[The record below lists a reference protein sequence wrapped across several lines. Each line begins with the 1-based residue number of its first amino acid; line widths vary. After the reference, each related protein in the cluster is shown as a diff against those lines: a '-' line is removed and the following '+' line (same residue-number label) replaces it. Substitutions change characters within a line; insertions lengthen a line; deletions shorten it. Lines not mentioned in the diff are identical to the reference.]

1 MKAHV
6 RKLIR
11 ERRSLRWHLERIN
24 KQIRAQEERIQSI
37 RLPHAVEIKDENTEI
52 KSLAEIGEKFEK
64 LIAFAESSIFENNRP
79 IISSE

>member
-1 MKAHV
+1 MQGVEKARL

-37 RLPHAVEIKDENTEI
+37 RLPRAVEIKEENTEI
-52 KSLAEIGEKFEK
+52 KSLAEIREKFEK
-64 LIAFAESSIFENNRP
+64 LIAFA
-79 IISSE
+79 